1 MDSMAKTG
9 RNKGSGRFAL
19 VLFLVFLL
27 LLGLAACLILQ
38 RLQSPSRAV
47 VGRWRMELDCTDDA
61 VSRAERWLRDAKL
74 GDQVDA
80 AAYFP
85 ALHVDVI
92 LTLRRD
98 GSWERS
104 LDEASYAAAQSA
116 AVDGMAASAR
126 QLLRLR
132 VAATGRGGGPDEY
145 AEQLMQD
152 ALGMSSSAY
161 FASYGP
167 QLLPSPDQLREHWNG
182 SGAWTIADGRI
193 DLGGGPVDFL
203 VGDSLLVLSGPEGTE
218 VYARDDAA

>member
-1 MDSMAKTG
+1 MAKTG
-9 RNKGSGRFAL
+9 GNKGSGRFAL

-74 GDQVDA
+74 GDQVA
-80 AAYFP
+80 AAACFP
-85 ALHVDVI
+85 SLHVDVV

-104 LDEASYAAAQSA
+104 LDEASYETAQSA

-145 AEQLMQD
+145 AEQLIQD

-167 QLLPSPDQLREHWNG
+167 QLLPSPEELRGRWAG
-182 SGAWTIADGRI
+182 SGKWTIADGRI

-203 VGDSLLVLSGPEGTE
+203 ISDRLLVLTGSDGTE

>member
-1 MDSMAKTG
+1 MAKTG
-9 RNKGSGRFAL
+9 GNKGSGRFAL

-27 LLGLAACLILQ
+27 LLGLTACLILQ

-47 VGRWRMELDCTDDA
+47 VGRWRMELDYTDYTA
-61 VSRAERWLRDAKL
+61 ARAERWLRDAQL
-74 GDQVDA
+74 GDQVA
-80 AAYFP
+80 AAEYFP
-85 ALHVDVI
+85 ALHVDV
-92 LTLRRD
+92 LFTLRRD

-104 LDEASYAAAQSA
+104 LDEASYEAARAA

-145 AEQLMQD
+145 AEQLMRD
-152 ALGMSSSAY
+152 ALGISSSAY

-167 QLLPSPDQLREHWNG
+167 QLLPSPEELRGRWAG
-182 SGAWTIADGRI
+182 SGKWTIADGRI

-203 VGDSLLVLSGPEGTE
+203 IGDRLLVLTGSDGTE